1 MKGFLR
7 RSAAICF
14 ICFFVATG
22 SSLHAAKTVVIDP
35 GHGGHDLGAADSY
48 VYEKHINLDVA
59 RRLER
64 TLQEAGFKT
73 VLTRSSDEFIELS
86 ERSAIANRYRN
97 SIFVSIHFNSSY
109 KPTAIGIETYYRSS
123 ESEKLASL
131 VHREII
137 KSIGA
142 TDRGVKTANFAVL
155 KNTRSPA
162 ILVEGGFVSNKSDR
176 DAMMDPVYRQVIA
189 DSIARAII
197 ESDRRGL

>member
-7 RSAAICF
+7 RSTSVCF
-14 ICFFVATG
+14 IWFFVATG
-22 SSLHAAKTVVIDP
+22 SALHAAKTVVIDP

-48 VYEKHINLDVA
+48 VYEKHINLDVS

-123 ESEKLASL
+123 ESEKLAEL
-131 VHREII
+131 VHREVI

-197 ESDRRGL
+197 ESDRKGL

>member
-1 MKGFLR
+1 MKSFLR
-7 RSAAICF
+7 RSTSVCF
-14 ICFFVATG
+14 IWFFVATG
-22 SSLHAAKTVVIDP
+22 SALHAAKTVVIDP

-48 VYEKHINLDVA
+48 VYEKHINLDVS

-123 ESEKLASL
+123 ESEKLAEL
-131 VHREII
+131 VHREVI

-197 ESDRRGL
+197 ESDRKGL

>member
-1 MKGFLR
+1 MKGSLH
-7 RSAAICF
+7 RSACIF
-14 ICFFVATG
+14 FVWFFVATG
-22 SSLHAAKTVVIDP
+22 SALQAAKTVVIDP

-48 VYEKHINLDVA
+48 VYEKHINLDVS

-97 SIFVSIHFNSSY
+97 SIFISIHFNSSY

-123 ESEKLASL
+123 ASEKLAEL
-131 VHREII
+131 VHREVI

-197 ESDRRGL
+197 ESDRRDL